1 MLKIWKLH
9 KKVEDF
15 ISIHKLYASLHVLLL
30 SIVLAVVLMQ
40 AGSLFLLDYIPDHLA
55 AVRKAYEHEL
65 LWKYEVKGL
74 SDHLADKDSVAF
86 WKLDKSD
93 VDLTGAEFSWFKK
106 QSDPELREAYKK
118 LRQAHSAFASAHASG
133 QSNQYLAQLGQQV
146 ISAYENFI
154 RAAEK
159 DIEIKQSVISLLQLA
174 CLFLVFCI
182 AASLMLSS
190 RRVLI
195 DRVGHLISIMPKNLV
210 SGVRKQTDD
219 EFELIERL
227 VAEVSAQLEGIKVE
241 TDWINKTSTERI
253 RRMTLS
259 QDFLFKLVKLV
270 ESSGLSELTIKKA
283 LYSLERTLNVSNV
296 SLVFS
301 DNGSVISAQRAL
313 FSNHWPLC
321 FHEGLFDEKASTM
334 SVSHS
339 SVEIDGKVVRC
350 LTVPL
355 PGAMG
360 CLGLL
365 MVETEDTH
373 FFENTEIQLVEVTAQ
388 LLALSMGFQAREQ
401 EGRRA
406 ALLEERAVIAREL
419 HDSLAQSLSYMKIQ
433 IARLKTQFGDDV
445 QQTGVVE
452 IVNDLRVG
460 LDNAYRELRELL
472 STFRVQMDVRGLDYA
487 LREAIDEFS
496 QRSSLSITLDNRLVD
511 CRLTV
516 NEEFHLLQVV
526 REGLSNIVRHSG
538 ASAVVITLVLQP
550 TGEVMVTIDDD
561 GLGCAFKEQEPHHYG
576 LAIMNERAG
585 FLGGEIKIL
594 PRRRGGTRV
603 RLLFRP
609 KSK

>member
-9 KKVEDF
+9 KKVEAF

-30 SIVLAVVLMQ
+30 AIVLVVVLMQ
-40 AGSLFLLDYIPDHLA
+40 AGSLFLLDYIPNHLA
-55 AVRKAYEHEL
+55 VVHKAYEHEL
-65 LWKYEVKGL
+65 LWKNEIKGL
-74 SDHLADKDSVAF
+74 SDRPEHQDAVSF
-86 WKLDKSD
+86 WNLDKSSA
-93 VDLTGAEFSWFKK
+93 DLAGAEFSWFNT
-106 QSDPELREAYKK
+106 QSDPDLREAYIK

-133 QSNQYLAQLGQQV
+133 QSNQSLAQLGQQV
-146 ISAYENFI
+146 IFAYENFI
-154 RAAEK
+154 RTAEK
-159 DIEIKQSVISLLQLA
+159 DVEIKQSVISLLQLA

-182 AASLMLSS
+182 IANLMLSS

-195 DRVGHLISIMPKNLV
+195 DRVGHLMAIMPKQLV
-210 SGVRKQTDD
+210 SGIRRHTDD
-219 EFELIERL
+219 EFAFVERL
-227 VAEVSAQLEGIKVE
+227 IAEVSAQLEGVKVE
-241 TDWINKTSTERI
+241 TEWINKTSTERI

-270 ESSGLSELTIKKA
+270 ESSGLSELTIRQA
-283 LYSLERTLNVSNV
+283 LYALERTLNISNV

-339 SVEIDGKVVRC
+339 SVMVEGKVVRC

-355 PGAMG
+355 PGPMG
-360 CLGLL
+360 CLGVL

-388 LLALSMGFQAREQ
+388 LFAVSMGFQAREQ
-401 EGRRA
+401 EGRRV

-433 IARLKTQFGDDV
+433 IARLQTQFGKDV
-445 QQTGVVE
+445 QNAGAVE
-452 IVNDLRVG
+452 IVNDLRIG

-496 QRSSLSITLDNRLVD
+496 QRSSLSFTLDNRLLD
-511 CRLTV
+511 CRLSV

-538 ASAVVITLVLQP
+538 ASTVVIALVLQP

-576 LAIMNERAG
+576 LTIMTERAG
-585 FLGGEIKIL
+585 FLGGEIQIL

>member
-1 MLKIWKLH
+1 M
-9 KKVEDF
+9 
-15 ISIHKLYASLHVLLL
+15 A
-30 SIVLAVVLMQ
+30 IVLAVVLMQ
-40 AGSLFLLDYIPDHLA
+40 AGSLFLLDYIPNHLA
-55 AVRKAYEHEL
+55 AVHKAYAHEL
-65 LWKYEVKGL
+65 LWKNEIKDL
-74 SDHLADKDSVAF
+74 SDRPGHKDTLSF
-86 WKLDKSD
+86 WNLNKSNA
-93 VDLTGAEFSWFKK
+93 DLTSAEFSWFNT
-106 QSDPELREAYKK
+106 QSNPELREAYIK

-133 QSNQYLAQLGQQV
+133 QPSQSLVQLGQQV
-146 ISAYENFI
+146 IFAYETFI
-154 RAAEK
+154 RTAEK
-159 DIEIKQSVISLLQLA
+159 DVEIKQSVIALLQLA

-182 AASLMLSS
+182 IASLMLSS

-195 DRVGHLISIMPKNLV
+195 DRVGHLIAIMPKHLV
-210 SGVRKQTDD
+210 SGVRRHTDD
-219 EFELIERL
+219 EFGFIERL
-227 VAEVSAQLEGIKVE
+227 IAEVSAQLEGVKVE
-241 TDWINKTSTERI
+241 TEWINKTSTERI

-270 ESSGLSELTIKKA
+270 ESSGLSELTIRQA
-283 LYSLERTLNVSNV
+283 LYALERTLNISNV

-339 SVEIDGKVVRC
+339 SVMVEGKVVRC

-355 PGAMG
+355 PGPMG
-360 CLGLL
+360 CLGVL

-388 LLALSMGFQAREQ
+388 LFAVSMGFQAREQ
-401 EGRRA
+401 EGRRV

-433 IARLKTQFGDDV
+433 IARLQSQFGNDV
-445 QQTGVVE
+445 QKAGAVE

-496 QRSSLSITLDNRLVD
+496 QRSSLSFTLDNRLVD
-511 CRLTV
+511 CRLSV

-538 ASAVVITLVLQP
+538 ASTVVITLVLQP

-576 LAIMNERAG
+576 LTIMTERAG
-585 FLGGEIKIL
+585 FLGGEIQIL